1 MTATIPLPRLAGL
14 HDYALTLLLGE
25 GGMGKVYLARHKPTG
40 ETVVIKTMH
49 DHLRNDPK
57 TRLRF
62 QQETDLM
69 RRFRHPNAVEFRHAS
84 PPGIE
89 PPFIVME
96 FVNGITVSE
105 LLDKH
110 GRLTPLRVGKVLAPL
125 CLFLQTAH
133 DNSLLHRDLTP
144 ANLMIVDVDTP
155 RETLKVMDFG
165 LARGIGFYIPTGQL
179 DSGSSAI
186 DGGTPDFICPEQIE
200 GRQVDHRGDLFSVG
214 VLLYVLLTGH
224 VPFEDRSEPMEIL
237 LANLHEA
244 PPRFAHWQV
253 NEVPSMIEKLVL
265 SCLSKAPKDRPD
277 TARTL
282 IETYQLAVGCRLLED
297 DAFEESSQ
305 SAFSSLQERHRFD
318 PRCVI
323 DQFEACMVEHTASIK
338 LRGFV
343 DGVGGQVVDSDAG
356 VIKVKLPRITE
367 VEAKKKG
374 LMGWFGPKVEQQVDW
389 IPLELHMAN
398 KQAGSRTMVDISVV
412 RPQLSSQA
420 AQKQFCDQV
429 CRELRAY
436 LMVGR

>member
-69 RRFRHPNAVEFRHAS
+69 LRFRHPNAVEFRHAS

-96 FVNGITVSE
+96 YVNGITVPE

-110 GRLTPLRVGKVLAPL
+110 GRLTPLRVGKVLSPL
-125 CLFLQTAH
+125 TPFLQTAH

-224 VPFEDRSEPMEIL
+224 VPFEDRSEPM
-237 LANLHEA
+237 
-244 PPRFAHWQV
+244 
-253 NEVPSMIEKLVL
+253 
-265 SCLSKAPKDRPD
+265 
-277 TARTL
+277 
-282 IETYQLAVGCRLLED
+282 
-297 DAFEESSQ
+297 
-305 SAFSSLQERHRFD
+305 
-318 PRCVI
+318 
-323 DQFEACMVEHTASIK
+323 
-338 LRGFV
+338 
-343 DGVGGQVVDSDAG
+343 
-356 VIKVKLPRITE
+356 
-367 VEAKKKG
+367 
-374 LMGWFGPKVEQQVDW
+374 
-389 IPLELHMAN
+389 
-398 KQAGSRTMVDISVV
+398 
-412 RPQLSSQA
+412 
-420 AQKQFCDQV
+420 
-429 CRELRAY
+429 
-436 LMVGR
+436 